1 MRRATISQFKNRLS
15 AYLDQVKS
23 GETLLICDREV
34 PIARVERVG
43 GESSAD
49 ERLARL
55 ERAGLLRRATRPI
68 PFDLLREGVDLSAPV
83 DSGVLQALLDER
95 ADGR

>member
-1 MRRATISQFKNRLS
+1 MRKATISQFKNQLS
-15 AYLDQVKS
+15 AYLDQVRS

-34 PIARVERVG
+34 PIARVERVVG
-43 GESSAD
+43 KSSAN

-55 ERAGLLRRATRPI
+55 ERAGLLRRATRPV
-68 PFDLLREGVDLSAPV
+68 PLDLLREGASPPALA

-95 ADGR
+95 SDGR